1 MGFALSSF
9 LMARRSMVAEQ
20 FLDLG
25 VVPNTLMPTILIC
38 HRLA

>member
-1 MGFALSSF
+1 MGFVLSSF
-9 LMARRSMVAEQ
+9 PVIRRSMGAAQ

-38 HRLA
+38 HGLA